1 MNTVDINRAPVLTL
15 WAVIVAERVGFKRN
29 EALTIGKA
37 VAGQTAHRKG
47 TRIGIY
53 EPTAKAIKEARAA
66 KREEAGVSYLSF
78 MGREIPILNT
88 DDGLRAVNKDAR
100 IKPESVEKYF
110 ESKFGETLDEVTE
123 AMQSLAKSR
132 PPKQLAS
139 DAFKMYIQFRPE
151 VAAGKTGWGAK
162 GVLSLSL
169 IREMANFPK

>member
-1 MNTVDINRAPVLTL
+1 MNTVEINRAPVLTL
-15 WAVIVAERVGFKRN
+15 WAVIVAERVGFKRG

-37 VAGQTAHRKG
+37 VAGQTAHSKG
-47 TRIGIY
+47 TRLGIY

-88 DDGLRAVNKDAR
+88 DDGLRAVNKDTP

-110 ESKFGETLDEVTE
+110 QSKFGDSLDAVTE
-123 AMQSLAKSR
+123 AMRSLAKSR

-139 DAFKMYIQFRPE
+139 DAFQMYLQFRPE
-151 VAAGKTGWGAK
+151 VAAGKKGWGAS
-162 GVLSLSL
+162 GTLSLSL
-169 IREMANFPK
+169 IREMANFPH

>member
-1 MNTVDINRAPVLTL
+1 MDTVEINRAPVLTL
-15 WAVIVAERVGFKRN
+15 WATVVAQRLGFKRD

-37 VAGQTAHRKG
+37 VAGQTAHSKG

-66 KREEAGVSYLSF
+66 KREEAGVTYLSF
-78 MGREIPILNT
+78 MGRELPIFNT
-88 DDGLRAVNKDAR
+88 DDGLRAVNRDKP
-100 IKPESVEKYF
+100 IKPESVDKYF
-110 ESKFGETLDEVTE
+110 QTKFGEALDDTVQ

-139 DAFKMYIQFRPE
+139 DAFKMYMQFRPD
-151 VAAGKTGWGAK
+151 VAAGKKGWGAS
-162 GVLSLSL
+162 GTLSLSL